1 MILNTEAQA
10 PVITIDGPSGAG
22 KGTLSRLVAQHLGY
36 QLLDSGALYR
46 LTALAAHKANTPIE
60 DEHAV
65 ASEARHLDA
74 DFDVR
79 GSNTRILL
87 AGEEVSQAIRTEAVS
102 MAASQIA
109 AYPAVRAA
117 LLDRQREFRQL
128 PGLVADGR
136 DMGTAVFPD
145 AGVKI
150 FLTAS
155 PEARAERRYLQLL
168 EAGETPDK
176 QALAE
181 DIRERDKRDSDRSVA
196 PLKPADDAYTL
207 DSTEL
212 SINQVLEAILE
223 QVGRRQEPN
232 QLHQ

>member
-10 PVITIDGPSGAG
+10 PVIAIDGPSGAG

-36 QLLDSGALYR
+36 HLLDSGALYR
-46 LTALAAHKANTPIE
+46 LTALAAHKANTPIN

-65 ASEARHLDA
+65 AGVARHLQA
-74 DFDVR
+74 DFDAS
-79 GSNTRILL
+79 GPDTRILL
-87 AGEEVSQAIRTEAVS
+87 AGEDVSVAIRTEAVS
-102 MAASQIA
+102 MSASQIA

-117 LLDRQREFRQL
+117 LLDRQREFRQA

-145 AGVKI
+145 ASVKI

-176 QALAE
+176 RALAD
-181 DIRERDKRDSDRSVA
+181 DIRERDKRDSERSVS
-196 PLKPADDAYTL
+196 PLKPADDAYIL
-207 DSTEL
+207 DSTDLTIEG
-212 SINQVLEAILE
+212 VLNAILE
-223 QVGRRQEPN
+223 RVAQT
-232 QLHQ
+232 H